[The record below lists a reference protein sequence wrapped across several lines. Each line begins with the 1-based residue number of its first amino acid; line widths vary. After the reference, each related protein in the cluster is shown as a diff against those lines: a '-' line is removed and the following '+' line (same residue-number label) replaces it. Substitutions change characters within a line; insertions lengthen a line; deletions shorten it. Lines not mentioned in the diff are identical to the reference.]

1 MSFISFEFN
10 WNHIYFLLHI
20 LSFFCRHYVISML
33 TKDDN
38 RKTYEIKFFNI
49 YMYTLSNLFSI
60 FFHLISR
67 KRSKR
72 RKKKSDNNKLKRTKT
87 DKSNYNIE
95 LIYSNEKPINFKK
108 ILKRTL
114 LVSISDLLAQIL
126 VFLLNLFVKMGKV
139 KLDFITIFNILS
151 IYLFSRLLLNFHF
164 YKHHKLSFYIN
175 IICIIIMGSV
185 DIYNVQNWHINV
197 SYYIIVKLLS
207 SICYSFEDVIGKK
220 ALIEEFLSPYK
231 ILLYKSVYQIIMIL
245 FLSIPF
251 FFIKIEGQNIFLIFI
266 VSLNSIKKVLLVF
279 LLMIINFAYNVFIW
293 IINERFSPSDLSMVM
308 AVEGLTSKIDM
319 LLFDLQS
326 VKDNLS
332 MYIYEISFYFILAIG
347 TCIHNE
353 IIILHFCQFDEY
365 TKKNL
370 KIKSQQDFRDA
381 ISKSFNRPD
390 SFDSDNQDINEKEDK
405 ENIMTELTTVP
416 DEG

>member
-1 MSFISFEFN
+1 
-10 WNHIYFLLHI
+10 
-20 LSFFCRHYVISML
+20 
-33 TKDDN
+33 
-38 RKTYEIKFFNI
+38 
-49 YMYTLSNLFSI
+49 
-60 FFHLISR
+60 
-67 KRSKR
+67 
-72 RKKKSDNNKLKRTKT
+72 
-87 DKSNYNIE
+87 
-95 LIYSNEKPINFKK
+95 
-108 ILKRTL
+108 
-114 LVSISDLLAQIL
+114 
-126 VFLLNLFVKMGKV
+126 
-139 KLDFITIFNILS
+139 
-151 IYLFSRLLLNFHF
+151 
-164 YKHHKLSFYIN
+164 
-175 IICIIIMGSV
+175 
-185 DIYNVQNWHINV
+185 
-197 SYYIIVKLLS
+197 
-207 SICYSFEDVIGKK
+207 
-220 ALIEEFLSPYK
+220 
-231 ILLYKSVYQIIMIL
+231 
-245 FLSIPF
+245 
-251 FFIKIEGQNIFLIFI
+251 
-266 VSLNSIKKVLLVF
+266 
-279 LLMIINFAYNVFIW
+279 MIINFAYNVFIW

-353 IIILHFCQFDEY
+353 IIILHF